1 MKGKNTKEAQ
11 VIFFISNKI
20 FIEGQPKYKDQS
32 TPQGNWERIGLT
44 RPPTYK
50 VWKNKSFTLE

>member
-32 TPQGNWERIGLT
+32 TPQGN
-44 RPPTYK
+44 
-50 VWKNKSFTLE
+50 